1 MSNRT
6 LTVKLTNFRRFAQ
19 TDKIIFEPGI
29 TLISGP
35 NGVGKST
42 LIEAIIYALYGPKQ
56 KKGVKDICTD
66 NVVDGEVQVET
77 ECIIDG
83 QDVRIVRTDNKASL
97 WINGALQVQDI
108 TNSQSQVNK
117 QIGNLLGNLTREQ
130 FESTY
135 VAMQGNTSGL
145 VEKGNNEVRDTIG
158 KLLQLGV
165 LTKALEIQDKRRSG
179 AKTSVKNQG
188 ERLNNQLRLKQE
200 TRVLITTFQDAR
212 KLEKQVQHIQKY
224 LKDIEQT
231 LDVQEQQLEMVHQDL
246 LAKQSS
252 VDDWEEKR
260 SVQKTGIDHAEQAH
274 QRNVELQASYQSLRE
289 ELARLQ
295 GKLTAI
301 EGEQQSYVA
310 RIQRAQQCQE
320 AHDQYQQAQE
330 EQDRCTQRLGR
341 LPHIKSCY
349 DSFMQ
354 AQKKLNEYT
363 SKLVELATVEVE
375 LQAVER
381 ESAQAKE
388 QWDTLRNNDPTK
400 IDLQHWQERAADLKS
415 EMEQTEKAL
424 QVLQNAREDARCPT
438 CMQPFREH
446 TPEHRIQHLK
456 TWLREVYPERRN
468 QLAQEEGVLN
478 QRKKQWWEDQQEAEK
493 QYEKYR
499 NATYE
504 LQRKV
509 DQKKTFQQL
518 HTDALDQL
526 EQRQRNWE
534 ELHEAIP
541 DSLEERSL
549 KANQQALSHK
559 IKQLKEQADLYAQL
573 PHFQDQLTHKQQEY
587 QQLYK
592 TIEEHQKN
600 LAAIGYDPDLF
611 QQTQKNLQ
619 EAHRQAQQ
627 IQSSLDQALKL
638 FHETQLN
645 EQSLRRDGELAKQEY
660 VRFQEAFTEYQ
671 HEERLLVLMDDF
683 KKHFFAANTQEVAQR
698 TAELLRDAVTDQS
711 ILGIQ
716 FDPKGLFYRDGSSIV
731 RPVQRLSGGEK
742 ALVGLCLRLAL
753 AEQAQIISRIGK
765 VKFLILDEVLAS
777 LDEERC
783 EAVQRIFQNVLQRG
797 IFEQIIMV
805 THLES
810 VKQSWQA
817 HGLTIEKADST
828 TSKITTNASQHTYYE
843 VLEEMG
849 V

>member
-1 MSNRT
+1 M
-6 LTVKLTNFRRFAQ
+6 KL
-19 TDKIIFEPGI
+19 
-29 TLISGP
+29 
-35 NGVGKST
+35 GK
-42 LIEAIIYALYGPKQ
+42 LKGHRLPPPCFLAIEAIIYALYGPKQ
-56 KKGVKDICTD
+56 RKGVKDICTD
-66 NVVDGEVQVET
+66 NIVNGEVRVEI

-83 QDVRIVRTDNKASL
+83 QNVRIVRTDNKASL

-145 VEKGNNEVRDTIG
+145 VEMDNREVSRTIE
-158 KLLQLGV
+158 KLLQLG
-165 LTKALEIQDKRRSG
+165 
-179 AKTSVKNQG
+179 
-188 ERLNNQLRLKQE
+188 
-200 TRVLITTFQDAR
+200 
-212 KLEKQVQHIQKY
+212 
-224 LKDIEQT
+224 
-231 LDVQEQQLEMVHQDL
+231 
-246 LAKQSS
+246 
-252 VDDWEEKR
+252 
-260 SVQKTGIDHAEQAH
+260 
-274 QRNVELQASYQSLRE
+274 
-289 ELARLQ
+289 
-295 GKLTAI
+295 
-301 EGEQQSYVA
+301 
-310 RIQRAQQCQE
+310 
-320 AHDQYQQAQE
+320 
-330 EQDRCTQRLGR
+330 
-341 LPHIKSCY
+341 
-349 DSFMQ
+349 
-354 AQKKLNEYT
+354 
-363 SKLVELATVEVE
+363 
-375 LQAVER
+375 
-381 ESAQAKE
+381 
-388 QWDTLRNNDPTK
+388 
-400 IDLQHWQERAADLKS
+400 
-415 EMEQTEKAL
+415 
-424 QVLQNAREDARCPT
+424 
-438 CMQPFREH
+438 
-446 TPEHRIQHLK
+446 
-456 TWLREVYPERRN
+456 
-468 QLAQEEGVLN
+468 
-478 QRKKQWWEDQQEAEK
+478 
-493 QYEKYR
+493 
-499 NATYE
+499 
-504 LQRKV
+504 
-509 DQKKTFQQL
+509 
-518 HTDALDQL
+518 
-526 EQRQRNWE
+526 

-541 DSLEERSL
+541 DPLEERNL
-549 KANQQALSHK
+549 KVNQQALSQK

-587 QQLYK
+587 QQLHK

-627 IQSSLDQALKL
+627 IQSNLDQALKL
-638 FHETQLN
+638 LHETQLN

-805 THLES
+805 THLKS

-843 VLEEMG
+843 VLEEIG